1 MIVKCTLNGVNY
13 ELPANHSREISN
25 SEEALSEGGFLDP
38 VAVEILKNLPRVGT
52 TGKGLPVVQDDN
64 GKKLYLRA
72 ACLKQEGDGTC
83 HNYISNGTQRVA
95 APKVKA
101 WEDLSEEEQAAWNEI
116 KKACKDDVSKAS
128 YEAIRPKTRA
138 EIEAEQA
145 ELRKQMKIA
154 ALQAQLA
161 ALMAE

>member
-1 MIVKCTLNGVNY
+1 MRTVKCVLNGVSY
-13 ELPANHSREISN
+13 ELPANNSGEISN
-25 SEEALSEGGFLDP
+25 SEMEIDP
-38 VAVEILKNLPRVGT
+38 VAVEILRNLPRIGS
-52 TGKGLPVVQDDN
+52 TGKGLPIVQDDN

-72 ACLKQEGDGTC
+72 TVLKQEGDGAC
-83 HNYISNGTQRVA
+83 HNYISNGAPRVV

-101 WEDLSEEEQAAWNEI
+101 WEDLSEEEQKAWNEI
-116 KKACKDDVSKAS
+116 KKACKDDASKAS

-161 ALMAE
+161 ELLGE

>member
-1 MIVKCTLNGVNY
+1 MRTVKCVLNGVSY
-13 ELPANHSREISN
+13 ELPANNSGEISN
-25 SEEALSEGGFLDP
+25 SEMEIDP
-38 VAVEILKNLPRVGT
+38 VAVDILKDLPRVGT
-52 TGKGLPVVQDDN
+52 TGKGLPIVQDDN

-72 ACLKQEGDGTC
+72 TCLKREGDGTC
-83 HNYISNGTQRVA
+83 HNYISNGAPRVA

-101 WEDLSEEEQAAWNEI
+101 WEDLSEEEQKAWEEV
-116 KKACKDDVSKAS
+116 KKACMNSKSA
-128 YEAIRPKTRA
+128 AAAFDIARPKTRA

-161 ALMAE
+161 ELLGE